1 MAFPIRFRG
10 SPCDSAAFHT
20 GHFPIGFAALPYN
33 HTPDASPHTSRQIPI
48 GWPFSHSHGRSP
60 IARPSPHTIHNLLKV
75 GLSFDETSGSC
86 PTNPQPT
93 TSSKHPEPA
102 LQSSKPIPNR
112 FTQITWLQSPQISRQ
127 PSHANA
133 TDLRLGGAV
142 TSCMYGHG
150 HIHSRVCARPSAYL
164 YMHGHSRA
172 HLHWHAHI
180 CTAMAQANS
189 TRPAYGSHGSSA
201 NPTHSNA
208 LRLRNISADQRV
220 QPT

>member
-1 MAFPIRFRG
+1 MCRHRFPYPVAFPIRFRG

-93 TSSKHPEPA
+93 TSSRHPEPA
-102 LQSSKPIPNR
+102 LHLRKPSAGQ
-112 FTQITWLQSPQISRQ
+112 FQQITHTCEWGAPSPPARKAMVMRSSSRPWPRAHFQ
-127 PSHANA
+127 GH
-133 TDLRLGGAV
+133 
-142 TSCMYGHG
+142 MHGHG
-150 HIHSRVCARPSAYL
+150 HARTVTH
-164 YMHGHSRA
+164 MRGHVNVRA
-172 HLHWHAHI
+172 
-180 CTAMAQANS
+180 
-189 TRPAYGSHGSSA
+189 RF
-201 NPTHSNA
+201 
-208 LRLRNISADQRV
+208 
-220 QPT
+220 